1 MPQLLGSFASPF
13 GQLGDLPPGQVLL
26 QGSQSSQRVGVLLG
40 CLGLLFERLDLAADF
55 AQQVAAPGEV
65 GFHIHNLPLGL
76 FAAAA
81 MLQHACRF
89 FQNHPKSH
97 RACIQRLFNLALRD
111 DGVLRLPY
119 ARIR

>member
-1 MPQLLGSFASPF
+1 MPQLLGSFAPSL
-13 GQLGDLPPGQVLL
+13 GQLGNFPPGQVLL

-40 CLGLLFERLDLAADF
+40 CLGLLFERLDLTADF
-55 AQQVAAPGEV
+55 AQQVAASGEV
-65 GFHIHNLPLGL
+65 GFHIHDLPLGL
-76 FAAAA
+76 LAAAA
-81 MLQHACRF
+81 MFQHACRF

-111 DGVLRLPY
+111 DGVLGLPD